1 LVERSLAVKGG
12 GNEETNGDGGF
23 INGDGASPL
32 RFFGNKSAPK
42 FFG

>member
-1 LVERSLAVKGG
+1 MVKGG

-32 RFFGNKSAPK
+32 RRILRR
-42 FFG
+42 